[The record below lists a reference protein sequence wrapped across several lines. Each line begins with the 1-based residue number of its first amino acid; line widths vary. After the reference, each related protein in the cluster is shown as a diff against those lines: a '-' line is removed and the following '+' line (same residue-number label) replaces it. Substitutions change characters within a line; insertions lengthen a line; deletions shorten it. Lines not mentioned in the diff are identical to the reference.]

1 MMHTHLKVTRDFT
14 GTSGCIY
21 RKGEVYE
28 IIERDGSNG
37 FTIRNSAGK
46 VVLIDVRPGCS
57 FLPYSPYS
65 DNLKTI
71 LE

>member
-1 MMHTHLKVTRDFT
+1 MHTHLKVTKDFT
-14 GTSGCIY
+14 GLSGCKY
-21 RKGEVYE
+21 AVGEVYE
-28 IIERDGSNG
+28 IIERVGSNS
-37 FTIRNSAGK
+37 FTIRNSTGRE
-46 VVLIDVRPGCS
+46 VLIDVYPGCA

>member
-1 MMHTHLKVTRDFT
+1 MHTHLKVTEDFT
-14 GTSGCIY
+14 GLSGCKYTI
-21 RKGEVYE
+21 GEVYE

-37 FTIRNSAGK
+37 FTIRNGNGK
-46 VVLIDVRPGCS
+46 VVLIDVYPGCA

>member
-1 MMHTHLKVTRDFT
+1 MYTHLKVVRDLI
-14 GTSGCIY
+14 GLSGYIY

-28 IIERDGSNG
+28 IIERVGSNS
-37 FTIRNSAGK
+37 FTIRNSTGRE
-46 VVLIDVRPGCS
+46 VLIDVCSGGS

>member
-1 MMHTHLKVTRDFT
+1 MHTHLKVTEDFT
-14 GTSGCIY
+14 GLSGCKY
-21 RKGEVYE
+21 TVGEVYE
-28 IIERDGSNG
+28 IIRRLTLDWV
-37 FTIRNSAGK
+37 TIRNSTGK
-46 VVLIDVRPGCS
+46 EDLIELHSGCA

>member
-1 MMHTHLKVTRDFT
+1 MYTHLKVVRDLI
-14 GTSGCIY
+14 GLSGYIY

-28 IIERDGSNG
+28 IIKWDTSNRVI
-37 FTIRNSAGK
+37 IRNSTDK
-46 VVLIDVRPGCS
+46 EVLIELSSGCT

>member
-1 MMHTHLKVTRDFT
+1 MYTHLKVVRDLI
-14 GTSGCIY
+14 GLSGYIY

-28 IIERDGSNG
+28 IIRRLTLDWV
-37 FTIRNSAGK
+37 TIRNSTGK
-46 VVLIDVRPGCS
+46 EVLIELSSGCG